1 MKGAIQIQEMKP
13 TVITEARGGN
23 ILLQGVQTFIDLVLT
38 GGVESVAPPT
48 GDNLLYEDGAAVLY
62 EDATN
67 VVYVA

>member
-38 GGVESVAPPT
+38 GGAEAVAPGT
-48 GDNLLYEDGAAVLY
+48 DGLLLENGSLFLLENGDALLLG
-62 EDATN
+62 
-67 VVYVA
+67 